1 MMLTLS
7 QRIKEQKQRNQSK
20 QLDIKIVNQMKT
32 KHKLKLLKELRIKIS
47 STIAIS
53 NKVPNVSSEYNR
65 ILDELIAESKEPTQ
79 KPEIEAKPEPITE
92 TFEVGDQVEIIDD
105 KAYHGI
111 PIGFKFEIC
120 KITDMKTGVKHLY
133 SGNLLFIPFEDIKK
147 IPTQKD
153 NPKEFKVGDKVKIV
167 EGKNGPFYHFKD
179 GEKVVICALHND
191 SKHGLCA
198 YCNNGHTTNQWVSI
212 KELEHI

>member
-1 MMLTLS
+1 
-7 QRIKEQKQRNQSK
+7 
-20 QLDIKIVNQMKT
+20 MKT
-32 KHKLKLLKELRIKIS
+32 KHKLKLL
-47 STIAIS
+47 AILT
-53 NKVPNVSSEYNR
+53 VSEP
-65 ILDELIAESKEPTQ
+65 ISKECKSLRDGLCSKAIGNP
-79 KPEIEAKPEPITE
+79 KIEPIQETKPEPIAE
-92 TFEVGDQVEIIDD
+92 TFEVGEIVEVVDTNPYNLAAGTQLKIIDNLS
-105 KAYHGI
+105 I
-111 PIGFKFEIC
+111 S
-120 KITDMKTGVKHLY
+120 KHCTCELNNQDY
-133 SGNLLFIPFEDIKK
+133 FLLPSEIKK
-147 IPTQKD
+147 IPIQKD

>member
-1 MMLTLS
+1 
-7 QRIKEQKQRNQSK
+7 
-20 QLDIKIVNQMKT
+20 MKT

-53 NKVPNVSSEYNR
+53 NKVLNVSSEYNR

-153 NPKEFKVGDKVKIV
+153 NPKEFKVGDKVRIIKGENIT
-167 EGKNGPFYHFKD
+167 KHFFNYGD
-179 GEKVVICALHND
+179 IVVINELEND
-191 SKHGLCA
+191 PTHGLCA
-198 YCNNGHTTNQWVSI
+198 YCNGDTTNQWVSI

>member
-1 MMLTLS
+1 
-7 QRIKEQKQRNQSK
+7 
-20 QLDIKIVNQMKT
+20 MKT

-92 TFEVGDQVEIIDD
+92 TFEVGEVVEILEPNPYKLDV
-105 KAYHGI
+105 GTQL
-111 PIGFKFEIC
+111 
-120 KITDMKTGVKHLY
+120 KIIRHS
-133 SGNLLFIPFEDIKK
+133 SGYYTCELNNSDLLKQDYFLLPSEIKK
-147 IPTQKD
+147 IPIQKD

-167 EGKNGPFYHFKD
+167 TGKKWPFYHFKD

-191 SKHGLCA
+191 SNHGICA
-198 YCNNGHTTNQWVSI
+198 YCNDGHATNQWVSI